1 MSRKPPLYSIVI
13 ALKEQDTTSER
24 DYREG
29 DICIDWVDYHS
40 EKDVGNQELGSGDLV
55 SKAKPSPVPA
65 HEAVTSSP
73 LSPNASDHSGK
84 ARKPLS
90 RSATSESGLSV
101 PYPVQRQTQGTTE
114 LGPGVIH
121 LFKHAQPLSLLESLE
136 AGLSKPKDEK
146 TKGAERDKLSIEP
159 SAQMANADAEGQ
171 DGTLIAILA
180 VPIWMDVADL
190 ANWLGAFTVCLDGYR
205 MIR

>member
-13 ALKEQDTTSER
+13 ALEEKRTTSER

-40 EKDVGNQELGSGDLV
+40 EKDVGNQELGSGGLI
-55 SKAKPSPVPA
+55 SKARPSPASVHQAIP
-65 HEAVTSSP
+65 SSP
-73 LSPNASDHSGK
+73 LSPNASDHPEK

-90 RSATSESGLSV
+90 RSATSESGLGV

-136 AGLSKPKDEK
+136 ADLGKPKDEK
-146 TKGAERDKLSIEP
+146 HKGDERGRTDVQSSP
-159 SAQMANADAEGQ
+159 QSGSVDAEGQ
-171 DGTLIAILA
+171 DGTLVAILA
-180 VPIWMDVADL
+180 VPMWMHVANL
-190 ANWLGAFTVCLDGYR
+190 ANWLGAFTVCLEGYR

>member
-13 ALKEQDTTSER
+13 ALNDQNASTAEG

-40 EKDVGNQELGSGDLV
+40 EKDVAGQSLSPDGLAQKER
-55 SKAKPSPVPA
+55 SPVP
-65 HEAVTSSP
+65 
-73 LSPNASDHSGK
+73 G
-84 ARKPLS
+84 RRPLS
-90 RSATSESGLSV
+90 RSPGSENAPGV
-101 PYPVQRQTQGTTE
+101 AYPVQRQTQGTTE

-121 LFKHAQPLSLLESLE
+121 LFKHDQPLSLLQSLE
-136 AGLSKPKDEK
+136 ADMTSKSKGEKEITNHQSKSGQAILSKAV
-146 TKGAERDKLSIEP
+146 TV
-159 SAQMANADAEGQ
+159 DAEGQ

-180 VPIWMDVADL
+180 VPIWMDVANL
-190 ANWLGAFTVCLDGYR
+190 AGWLGAFTVCLEGYR